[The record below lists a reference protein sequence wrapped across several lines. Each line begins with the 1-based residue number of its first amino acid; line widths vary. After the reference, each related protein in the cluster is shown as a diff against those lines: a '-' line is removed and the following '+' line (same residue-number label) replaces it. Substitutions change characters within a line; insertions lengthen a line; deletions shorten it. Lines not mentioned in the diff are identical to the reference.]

1 MNLLSAAEASEAAA
15 YQKIFDDLINSKAD
29 YKATVEPS
37 PNFEEQFKIRA
48 DAGTLDVAAV
58 PQPGAIPGLVDKGD
72 LASLEDLGFNIDD
85 LNKQF
90 GAAFVALGEYKGKHY
105 GLPTNINLKS
115 MVWYPKKAFDAAG
128 YTVPKTWD
136 EMLALSDKIVAD
148 GSTPWCVGFESGGAT
163 GWPATDWME
172 DIMLRTAGTDTYD
185 KWWKHEIPFN
195 DPSVEQAGKLFGDI
209 MFKKGYVL
217 GGAASTVDVNFG
229 DAPGPMFDNPPKCWL
244 NAPGQLHQLVLP
256 RGHQAR
262 RRLRLVPASPD
273 RQGRH
278 ALRR

>member
-1 MNLLSAAEASEAAA
+1 MTTRAASSSAANLKANTGEVNLLSAAEPEEAAA
-15 YQKIFDDLINSKAD
+15 YQKIFDDLINSNAD
-29 YKATVEPS
+29 YKATVESSADLRRRSSRSVPTVARSTSPRCRSPAPS
-37 PNFEEQFKIRA
+37 P
-48 DAGTLDVAAV
+48 
-58 PQPGAIPGLVDKGD
+58 
-72 LASLEDLGFNIDD
+72 ASSTRETSSRSRTSGSTSTTSTSSS
-85 LNKQF
+85 
-90 GAAFVALGEYKGKHY
+90 ATAFVALGEYKGKHY

-195 DPSVEQAGKLFGDI
+195 DPAVQHAGQLFGDV
-209 MFKKGYVL
+209 MFHEGL
-217 GGAASTVDVNFG
+217 R
-229 DAPGPMFDNPPKCWL
+229 
-244 NAPGQLHQLVLP
+244 P
-256 RGHQAR
+256 RWR
-262 RRLRLVPASPD
+262 RCD
-273 RQGRH
+273 G
-278 ALRR
+278 